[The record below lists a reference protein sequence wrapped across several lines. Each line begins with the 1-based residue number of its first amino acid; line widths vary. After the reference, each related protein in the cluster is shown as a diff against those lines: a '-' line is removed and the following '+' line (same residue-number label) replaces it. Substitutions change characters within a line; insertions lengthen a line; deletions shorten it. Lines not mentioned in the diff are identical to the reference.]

1 MNNREKLLKS
11 LEKIPTYRYH
21 LVNDSGDV
29 IEKTN
34 SFWSAVKDAYTMK
47 CMVYDSQRDFWVYDG
62 EKDRLSL

>member
-21 LVNDSGDV
+21 LVNGRENV
-29 IEKTN
+29 IGKTN
-34 SFWSAVKDAYTMK
+34 SFWTAVKDAYTMK

-62 EKDRLSL
+62 EKDRLRL